1 MGAGHL
7 RHSARAGPG
16 EPAARNRK
24 DCQGRCQQSFVRGS
38 AAFTK
43 MSQDAIVGPE
53 IEASTS
59 QVQHVEDRQTVVF
72 RLSGES
78 YGIDIFRVN
87 EIIRMRDIT
96 PIPRT
101 EAHIRGLVNL
111 RGKTIPV
118 VDLRVRMGLEVVEET
133 DSSRIIVV
141 DAEDGQVGIIVDAVN
156 EVVTL
161 EGQHIEP
168 TPSLANDDQTEFV
181 EAVAK
186 RDAELVTL
194 LNLDRALAA

>member
-1 MGAGHL
+1 
-7 RHSARAGPG
+7 
-16 EPAARNRK
+16 
-24 DCQGRCQQSFVRGS
+24 
-38 AAFTK
+38 
-43 MSQDAIVGPE
+43 
-53 IEASTS
+53 
-59 QVQHVEDRQTVVF
+59 
-72 RLSGES
+72 
-78 YGIDIFRVN
+78 
-87 EIIRMRDIT
+87 
-96 PIPRT
+96 
-101 EAHIRGLVNL
+101 VNL

-194 LNLDRALAA
+194 LNLDSALAA

>member
-1 MGAGHL
+1 
-7 RHSARAGPG
+7 
-16 EPAARNRK
+16 
-24 DCQGRCQQSFVRGS
+24 
-38 AAFTK
+38 
-43 MSQDAIVGPE
+43 
-53 IEASTS
+53 
-59 QVQHVEDRQTVVF
+59 
-72 RLSGES
+72 LSGES
-78 YGIDIFRVN
+78 YGIEIFRVN

-194 LNLDRALAA
+194 LNLDSALAA

>member
-1 MGAGHL
+1 MRGPLPTITYAGEC
-7 RHSARAGPG
+7 RIT
-16 EPAARNRK
+16 E
-24 DCQGRCQQSFVRGS
+24 
-38 AAFTK
+38 
-43 MSQDAIVGPE
+43 MSQDAIAGQE
-53 IEASTS
+53 IEASEAK
-59 QVQHVEDRQTVVF
+59 VQHAEDRQTVVF

-118 VDLRVRMGLEVVEET
+118 VDLRIRMGLEVVAET
-133 DSSRIIVV
+133 ESSRIIVV
-141 DAEDGQVGIIVDAVN
+141 DSEEGQVGIMVDAVN

-161 EGQHIEP
+161 DGQQIEP
-168 TPSLANDDQTEFV
+168 TPALANDDQTEYV

-186 RDAELVTL
+186 REAELVTL
-194 LNLDRALAA
+194 LNLDSALAA